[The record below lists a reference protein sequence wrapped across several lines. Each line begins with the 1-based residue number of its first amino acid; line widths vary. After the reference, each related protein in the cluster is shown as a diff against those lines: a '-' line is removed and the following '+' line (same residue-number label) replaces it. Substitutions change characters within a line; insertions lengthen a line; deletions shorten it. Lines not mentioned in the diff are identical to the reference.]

1 MLLRKELS
9 IQEKA
14 QLYDEAIERAN
25 ELLYVIDKKSLQYKA
40 ITHILPYL
48 KDNDER
54 IREALIRFHKSTIDI
69 DGIKGEEIIAWLEKQ
84 DEQKPNP
91 YSGTSFEYNG
101 HTWGMC
107 ARDNGVEILIDGH
120 LNGRVFTDD
129 SNAKEMF
136 IKALERVE
144 EQNAKGYKLTDCDK
158 NSWWEDFK
166 SYIGYSEQ
174 ILANSAKTCKD
185 EQKHIN
191 EQASVLDK
199 HIDEF
204 INQNPADKVEPR
216 FKVGDWVVYNISE
229 SVYQVEKKE
238 NYEYTLRHISG
249 GSLCLSFSN
258 EERIRE
264 WTIQDAKDGDVLE
277 FGDHGGLVVGIV
289 SYINKSTGKVDVH
302 CLLENNKFK
311 VGNYYALDTIKPHPA
326 SREKRDA
333 LMKAMADAGY
343 EWNAGKKELKYKLT
357 EFEKAIKDMMDNYR
371 AAIDEDEATA
381 EEVKNVQNTYYL

>member
-1 MLLRKELS
+1 MKELS

-54 IREALIRFHKSTIDI
+54 IREALIRFHKNTIDI

-166 SYIGYSEQ
+166 SYSGYSEQ

-204 INQNPADKVEPR
+204 INQNPADKIEPK
-216 FKVGDWVVYNISE
+216 FNIGDWVVNKFGDSWHIDSLDKKN
-229 SVYQVEKKE
+229 YQVSDGKG
-238 NYEYTLRHISG
+238 NYNYFPIPKQDEMHL
-249 GSLCLSFSN
+249 
-258 EERIRE
+258 

-277 FGDHGGLVVGIV
+277 FGDHGRLVVGIV
-289 SYINKSTGKVDVH
+289 SYINKSTGKVDVY

-326 SREKRDA
+326 SIEKRDT

-343 EWNAGKKELKYKLT
+343 EWDSEKKKLKYKLT
-357 EFEKAIKDMMDNYR
+357 AFDDAIKDMMDNYR
-371 AAIDEDEATA
+371 NAIDEDEATA
-381 EEVKNVQNTYYL
+381 EEVKNVLTIFNTL